1 MRKRLTVI
9 RSGLAKTFSR
19 RRDRLAGLLLAVAAF
34 ALFVL
39 VPVWTTP
46 GNDVRFQLSLLAR
59 GTITAMVLLSVT
71 NAILISMHLHLR
83 RVKAKV
89 ATQETV
95 GGLAILGSSIIATL
109 GCVSCYS
116 SILSAFGLGGVIFF
130 GKYHAHIVT
139 AVIVVSLYAVW
150 HTARRI
156 EGLCDRCVD

>member
-1 MRKRLTVI
+1 MKKHATVI
-9 RSGLAKTFSR
+9 RSSLAKTFSR
-19 RRDRLAGLLLAVAAF
+19 RRDQLAGVLLAFSAF

-46 GNDVRFQLSLLAR
+46 GNDIRFQLSLLTR
-59 GTITAMVLLSVT
+59 GTTTAMVILAVT
-71 NAILISMHLHLR
+71 NAVLISMHLHLR

-89 ATQETV
+89 ATKEAI
-95 GGLAILGSSIIATL
+95 GGLAVLGSSVIATL
-109 GCVSCYS
+109 GCASCYS

-130 GKYHAHIVT
+130 GKYHAYIVT
-139 AVIVVSLYAVW
+139 AIIAVSLYAVW

>member
-1 MRKRLTVI
+1 MKKRVI
-9 RSGLAKTFSR
+9 VVKSSLAKTFSR
-19 RRDRLAGLLLAVAAF
+19 RRDKLAGILLALSAF

-46 GNDVRFQLSLLAR
+46 GNDIRFQLSLLTR
-59 GTITAMVLLSVT
+59 GTITAMVVLAVT
-71 NAILISMHLHLR
+71 NAVLISMHLHLR

-95 GGLAILGSSIIATL
+95 GGLAVLGSSIIATL

-130 GKYHAHIVT
+130 GKYHAYIVT
-139 AVIVVSLYAVW
+139 AVIAVSLYAVW

>member
-1 MRKRLTVI
+1 MRKHANVI
-9 RSGLAKTFSR
+9 GSSLAKTFAR
-19 RRDRLAGLLLAVAAF
+19 RRDALAGLLLAVSAF

-46 GNDVRFQLSLLAR
+46 GNDVRFQLSLLTR
-59 GTITAMVLLSVT
+59 GTITAMVVLSVT
-71 NAILISMHLHLR
+71 NAVLISMHLHLR

-89 ATQETV
+89 ARRDAI

-116 SILSAFGLGGVIFF
+116 TILSAFGLGGVIFF
-130 GKYHAHIVT
+130 GKYHAYIVT
-139 AVIVVSLYAVW
+139 AVIVVSIFAIW